1 MLCLLALS
9 ADCRICNAQV
19 PIRRLKA
26 AKRVNEAAAA
36 QQSADQVR
44 DQAAHVAASE
54 DAATNAAAAKATEAC
69 RLTLIRSAAIVPA

>member
-1 MLCLLALS
+1 M
-9 ADCRICNAQV
+9 
-19 PIRRLKA
+19 
-26 AKRVNEAAAA
+26 NEAAAA

-69 RLTLIRSAAIVPA
+69 LSFIWKHPDYASQICLLMSAW